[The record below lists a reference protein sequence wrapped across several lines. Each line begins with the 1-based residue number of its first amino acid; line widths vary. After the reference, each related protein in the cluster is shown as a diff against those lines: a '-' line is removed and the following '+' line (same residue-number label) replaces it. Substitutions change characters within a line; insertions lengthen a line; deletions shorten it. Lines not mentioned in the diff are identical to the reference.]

1 MRQNM
6 RRLFAVLAVLFLAVG
21 GIGAQAGFPTVPASD
36 TITAEANSGFE
47 LTLTEASEYLE
58 QPFEDDESIRD
69 TGGYTL
75 GSSGDAAVTVDDLD
89 WSDNQTITI
98 DDATPKVTL
107 SGPTR
112 LTSSFEGSLSTITY
126 LETVQANDDTP
137 DLTYTAT
144 GSASIEFEDVS
155 PDQPFIL
162 QDVDTGETV
171 GFGNSDASG
180 TVTFDDIETGT
191 HTVELESYFVEV
203 REIAPDNPLVENV
216 NITVKLYEEDSDRVF
231 VRQTSSGVFQIADL
245 PPDKAFAITAEADG
259 YVTRQTL
266 IESPEQQSVLYL
278 LNNST
283 DTQLTRFN
291 IDDRTGDFNED
302 VRIQI
307 ERSINTTDSEQNEE
321 RYQVVAGDIVGSQL
335 EFDTT
340 LERDVRYRI
349 TVANDRGDERQL
361 GSFLIKTDR
370 VIDLVVSGI
379 NVGYDQDDEGLQ
391 IDTAQSVN
399 ETSGDKTVRAVLQDP
414 TNSTTDVR
422 IEVVP
427 FNDRDNVIDSAET
440 AGPIG
445 EFSYQTTI
453 TGEAAD
459 ERLVAKISYSE
470 DGELIETVLPFGSD
484 TSDVLAALDP
494 DWRSIFGVGFL
505 LVLGGVFSVANARVG
520 AIMIPGVAMAL
531 NLTGILTNV
540 VTATS
545 IGLAFAVAVGINIV
559 RGSGGLTR

>member
-47 LTLTEASEYLE
+47 LTLTETSEYLE

-75 GSSGDAAVTVDDLD
+75 GSTGEAAVTVGDLD

-144 GSASIEFEDVS
+144 GSASIEFEDVA

-171 GFGNSDASG
+171 AFGNSDTTG
-180 TVTFDDIETGT
+180 TVTFDDIATGT
-191 HTVELESYFVEV
+191 HTVALESYFVEV

-231 VRQTSSGVFQIADL
+231 VRETSSGVFQIADL
-245 PPDKAFAITAEADG
+245 PPNKAFAITAEADG

-307 ERSINTTDSEQNEE
+307 ERSINTTDSAPNEE

-361 GSFLIKTDR
+361 GSFLIKSDR

-427 FNDRDNVIDSAET
+427 FNDQANVIDSAET